1 MTGTASGEETAA
13 MAPELHDGDFGRTA
27 ETPSGKGA
35 GHENFPVG
43 SWLLPA
49 RLRPHVA
56 KFYAFARAIDDIA
69 DNPELTP
76 EDKIRRLDRF
86 EDAIAGR
93 ETEDP
98 ALMAAHR
105 LRASLAETGV
115 TAQHGV
121 DLVAA
126 FKQDA
131 VKPRYDDWND
141 LLGYCELS
149 ANPVGRYLL
158 DLHGEDPAGYPAS
171 DALCSALQV
180 INHLQDCGD
189 DYRNLDRVYMPLD
202 WMAASGTAVEAL
214 AGPASSAGLRQ
225 VFDLCLDATAALVEQ
240 ADRLPGQLRS
250 RHLALESAVIV
261 ALAHRLVRELR
272 ARDPLAERV
281 VLNKAQTLRVA
292 GPSALGELARRIFAR
307 TAPRAGPA
315 SRR

>member
-1 MTGTASGEETAA
+1 MGSAPGEETAA
-13 MAPELHDGDFGRTA
+13 RAPEFRQRDFGRAA

-35 GHENFPVG
+35 GDENFPVG

-69 DNPELTP
+69 DNPGLEP

-86 EDAIAGR
+86 EDAITGR
-93 ETEDP
+93 TTEDP
-98 ALMAAHR
+98 ALATAHR
-105 LRASLAETGV
+105 LRDSLAETGV
-115 TAQHGV
+115 PARHCV

-131 VKPRYDDWND
+131 VKLRYHDWDD
-141 LLGYCELS
+141 LIGYCVLS

-180 INHLQDCGD
+180 INHLQGCAD
-189 DYRNLDRVYMPLD
+189 DYRDLDRVYLPQD
-202 WMAASGTAVEAL
+202 WMADSGVTVEAL
-214 AGPASSAGLRQ
+214 AAPASSPGLRR
-225 VFDLCLDATAALVEQ
+225 VLDLCLDATAGLLGE
-240 ADRLPGQLRS
+240 ADRLPANLRS

-261 ALAHRLVRELR
+261 GLARRLVRELR
-272 ARDPLAERV
+272 DRDPLAERV
-281 VLNKAQTLRVA
+281 VLSKAEMLRVA
-292 GPSALGELARRIFAR
+292 LPAALGELLRRLFARRRSR
-307 TAPRAGPA
+307 TAPT
-315 SRR
+315 SR

>member
-13 MAPELHDGDFGRTA
+13 MTPELQEGDFGQAA

-35 GHENFPVG
+35 GDENFPVG

-56 KFYAFARAIDDIA
+56 NFYAFARAIDDIA

-86 EDAIAGR
+86 EDAITGR

-98 ALMAAHR
+98 ALLTAHR
-105 LRASLAETGV
+105 LRASLAKTGV
-115 TAQHGV
+115 TAQHCV

-131 VKPRYDDWND
+131 VKPRYDDWDD

-189 DYRNLDRVYMPLD
+189 DYRNLDRVYLPQD
-202 WMAASGTAVEAL
+202 WMTASGVTVEAL
-214 AGPASSAGLRQ
+214 AGSVSPAGLRQ

-240 ADRLPGQLRS
+240 AGRLPGHLRS

-261 ALAHRLVRELR
+261 ALAHRLARELR

-281 VLNKAQTLRVA
+281 VLTKVQTLGVA
-292 GPSALGELARRIFAR
+292 VPSALGELTRRFFGR
-307 TAPRAGPA
+307 PAPRAEP
-315 SRR
+315 

>member
-13 MAPELHDGDFGRTA
+13 MTPALQEGDFGRAA

-35 GHENFPVG
+35 GDENFPVG

-86 EDAIAGR
+86 EDAITGK
-93 ETEDP
+93 ETKDP
-98 ALMAAHR
+98 ALMTAHR

-115 TAQHGV
+115 TAQHCV

-131 VKPRYDDWND
+131 VKPRYDDWDD

-189 DYRNLDRVYMPLD
+189 DYRDLDRVYLPQD
-202 WMAASGTAVEAL
+202 WMAASGLTVDAL
-214 AGPASSAGLRQ
+214 ASSESPDGLRR
-225 VFDLCLDATAALVEQ
+225 VLDLCL
-240 ADRLPGQLRS
+240 DRLPGQLRS
-250 RHLALESAVIV
+250 RHLALESAVIA
-261 ALAHRLVRELR
+261 ALAHRLVGELG

-281 VLNKAQTLRVA
+281 VLNKAQSLRVA
-292 GPSALGELARRIFAR
+292 APSALGELARRIFR
-307 TAPRAGPA
+307 RPAPRAGSA
-315 SRR
+315 SRQ